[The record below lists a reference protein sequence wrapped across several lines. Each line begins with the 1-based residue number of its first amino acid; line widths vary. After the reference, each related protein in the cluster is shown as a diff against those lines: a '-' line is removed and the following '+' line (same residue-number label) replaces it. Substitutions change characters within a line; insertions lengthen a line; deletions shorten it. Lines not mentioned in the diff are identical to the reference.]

1 MCVCACVRALEWVL
15 MYSVASVFV
24 QIRNA
29 IHAHV
34 CIACVHVCII
44 CVCARERAGK
54 DLEIVRNARQGFC
67 PNNSVVACVDVSD
80 R

>member
-1 MCVCACVRALEWVL
+1 MGAHVFSCKCVRPNKERDPRPRV
-15 MYSVASVFV
+15 Y
-24 QIRNA
+24 
-29 IHAHV
+29 
-34 CIACVHVCII
+34 
-44 CVCARERAGK
+44 CVCARVYHLCVCEGESGK